1 MPKRHARKKLKRAV
15 DKIIVFTY
23 AANARVRVK
32 TRQDW
37 IFVCHVYASK
47 FKRLGILLLLLFHYT
62 IVYSLRYQKAMRIK
76 EKPG

>member
-15 DKIIVFTY
+15 NKIIVFTY
-23 AANARVRVK
+23 AANARIRVK
-32 TRQDW
+32 TWQDW
-37 IFVCHVYASK
+37 IFVCHVYSSK
-47 FKRLGILLLLLFHYT
+47 FKRLGILLLLLFHSI